1 MRLQQIRKVAF
12 MFRGKMNNY
21 YKRQTAVRRPWSKNF
36 LSAESPPPAEAP
48 MPTTVGPGFDDLG

>member
-21 YKRQTAVRRPWSKNF
+21 YKRQTAVRRHLVKE
-36 LSAESPPPAEAP
+36 LLKRREAA
-48 MPTTVGPGFDDLG
+48 GGSSDADDSRSRFR